1 MKKRT
6 SKTKI
11 HEETNLKNMTNTPK
25 YRQEWIFEEL
35 KKCPLLSFGE
45 CFRKYSVK
53 FSKSEKTF
61 VSDWKQA
68 QAEIQAYQN
77 KVQKQ
82 KERESIKQEVKA
94 VKKGVKTKIERVLL
108 LQKQIEDLL
117 GKLERNTHTQEV
129 FKEGKVLK
137 YERGLTPQEI
147 TAYNR
152 TIKELQAEI
161 SKMEGDYAVE
171 KISMQIEQPLFGD

>member
-1 MKKRT
+1 MQ
-6 SKTKI
+6 
-11 HEETNLKNMTNTPK
+11 NTPK

-45 CFRKYSVK
+45 CFSKYSVK

-61 VSDWKQA
+61 ASDWKQA
-68 QAEIQAYQN
+68 QSELKTYQN
-77 KVQKQ
+77 KVQSE
-82 KERESIKQEVKA
+82 KERVFIQEEIKA
-94 VKKGVKTKIERVLL
+94 VKKGVKTKIDRILL

-117 GKLERNTHTQEV
+117 SKLERNTHTQEV